1 MIEIERKFLIDA
13 TMLPGCLTPTR
24 IAQGYLN
31 QDPDK
36 TVRIRIA
43 GDKGFITIKGKSS
56 DNGLS
61 RYEWEKEIDLNDAKD
76 LLGMCSNIID
86 KSRYHMIHQ
95 GKLWEIDVF
104 HGLNEGLV
112 VAEIELT
119 SETEL
124 FNLPEWIT
132 QEVTGN
138 PDYYNSNLAVCPF
151 KWWFEY
157 E

>member
-1 MIEIERKFLIDA
+1 MIEIERKFLVDA
-13 TMLPGCLTPTR
+13 SKLPGCLIPIR

-31 QDPDK
+31 QDPDR
-36 TVRIRIA
+36 TVRIRMA
-43 GDKGFITIKGKSS
+43 GDKGFLTIKGRSS

-61 RYEWEKEIDLNDAKD
+61 RYEWEKEIDSNDARD
-76 LLGMCSNIID
+76 LLGMCSNVLD

-104 HGLNEGLV
+104 HGMNEGLV

-119 SETEL
+119 SETES

-132 QEVTGN
+132 QEVTGDS
-138 PDYYNSNLAVCPF
+138 DYYNSNLSINPY
-151 KWWFEY
+151 KLWIK
-157 E
+157 